1 MKRLHFHSFR
11 QRLNAAFLA
20 VSLAPLL
27 LFSALLLQ
35 IFRFR
40 MTADQQQNAQQQL
53 SSACHALNTMQDGIL
68 SAAESLQ
75 RDGLVTRALAGAQ
88 EDSAKVYSSL
98 YTATAAVRSTARFDL
113 YSADG
118 TLLYSTQAAPGEDA
132 LSPDWGILYEAAQ
145 AENGTLVYSASEDP
159 TDPDA
164 PVLRAAA
171 RLTVSGKTAGFLVA
185 VMYEQQLR
193 EALDGMAGAQ
203 NELLVMDRFW
213 HGIYCT
219 KPAQVQTLA
228 SALRSQLLAGK
239 ALTGFS
245 DDFLYTARQ
254 DSVTGLYLVLQ
265 QPQVFTRGTLR
276 LLYTVSALCAL
287 GGAAVSIFLSLQ
299 LSRQMFR
306 PIGRLHDAISQVGQN
321 DLQVQV
327 AIEEDRHDELSELA
341 QQFNRMVLSLRRNQQ
356 ALLENQQALND
367 AQIRMLQA
375 QLNPHF
381 LCNTLDTMKW
391 ISKINQVPQ
400 VALMSTNLADILR
413 FCISPDEFV
422 PLEKELRLTRRC
434 LEIIA
439 NRGFGLSV
447 LTKSDLILRDMELLC
462 EINRQAKCVVQMTL
476 TTWDA
481 ALCGALEPNVCNT
494 QRRLEALRAFHA
506 ADIATIVWLCPI
518 LPFLNDTEENLRAL
532 LAACAEAGVYGIITF
547 GFGVTLREGGRE
559 YFYRALDA
567 RFPGLKDEYVRRYGN
582 AYVCESPN
590 SARLTEILRR
600 DCARYGIR
608 CDTDGLFAYLREL
621 PARQVSLFAS
631 I

>member
-1 MKRLHFHSFR
+1 M
-11 QRLNAAFLA
+11 
-20 VSLAPLL
+20 SLAPLL
-27 LFSALLLQ
+27 LCSALLLQ

-68 SAAESLQ
+68 SAAENLQ

-276 LLYTVSALCAL
+276 L
-287 GGAAVSIFLSLQ
+287 SLQ

-327 AIEEDRHDELSELA
+327 AIEEDRRDELSELA

-422 PLEKELRLTRRC
+422 PLEKELQILGRYVEIQRIRLSDSFTYKQTVPEALLSCMVPKMMLQPLAENAILHGLSGVPDGKLTVEARELEDET
-434 LEIIA
+434 LEIRVCDNGAGLPEALLGPYRPPEKQTRHLGLFNVDTILKKHY
-439 NRGFGLSV
+439 GECFGLR
-447 LTKSDLILRDMELLC
+447 LD
-462 EINRQAKCVVQMTL
+462 NRTDG
-476 TTWDA
+476 T
-481 ALCGALEPNVCNT
+481 GACIT
-494 QRRLEALRAFHA
+494 ARL
-506 ADIATIVWLCPI
+506 P
-518 LPFLNDTEENLRAL
+518 
-532 LAACAEAGVYGIITF
+532 
-547 GFGVTLREGGRE
+547 
-559 YFYRALDA
+559 
-567 RFPGLKDEYVRRYGN
+567 VRR
-582 AYVCESPN
+582 
-590 SARLTEILRR
+590 R
-600 DCARYGIR
+600 DA
-608 CDTDGLFAYLREL
+608 E
-621 PARQVSLFAS
+621 
-631 I
+631 